1 MFGFLFFVLITPG
14 ASEFLCTSSDLDL
27 SYTFCDSTPHIF
39 MFNLTPCAIAN
50 NPIWTATLTWIPRS
64 DITFLKTIF
73 NVWYDGAKALHWREV
88 LCTGADDK
96 YSICGALKGE
106 TIATTFDI
114 KGSRISFP
122 KGNYDIILEGFSDDS
137 EKDMLMCLNIT
148 MIVKQDTF

>member
-1 MFGFLFFVLITPG
+1 PG
-14 ASEFLCTSSDLDL
+14 
-27 SYTFCDSTPHIF
+27 
-39 MFNLTPCAIAN
+39 
-50 NPIWTATLTWIPRS
+50 S
-64 DITFLKTIF
+64 DIPFLKTVF

-88 LCTGADDK
+88 LCTGADDE

-106 TIATTFDI
+106 TIVTTFDI

-137 EKDMLMCLNIT
+137 EKDMIMCLNIT